1 MTSSQ
6 IRITYEVLVTLT
18 SYIWRK
24 QPLGLEVGG
33 PWFLKDT
40 KLNILGIRLYLQRW
54 TMGTDLMT
62 SQAVL
67 YSVITVRRIKFL
79 IVITVRRIK
88 FLINLNLHL
97 VQLTLL
103 FKENLKILHFL
114 YIATNVT
121 YQKQPAIENGY
132 VTFFSSLQNI

>member
-79 IVITVRRIK
+79 I
-88 FLINLNLHL
+88 NLNLHL

>member
-24 QPLGLEVGG
+24 QPLGFEVGG

-62 SQAVL
+62 SQTVL
-67 YSVITVRRIKFL
+67 YS
-79 IVITVRRIK
+79 VITVRRIK

-103 FKENLKILHFL
+103 FKENLKIFHFL